1 MPLFNASLYDGD
13 TFIAKP
19 DGWWPDA
26 GVAAEVDSREWHLRP
41 ADWERTMARHDR
53 MAAAGIILLHFPPR
67 QIRSEPAQVVE
78 MIRGALERGRMRSPL
93 PIRTI
98 PCSIQPPASR

>member
-1 MPLFNASLYDGD
+1 
-13 TFIAKP
+13 
-19 DGWWPDA
+19 
-26 GVAAEVDSREWHLRP
+26 
-41 ADWERTMARHDR
+41 MARHDR

-78 MIRGALERGRMRSPL
+78 MIRGTLERGRMRPPL